1 MGHSRNERGLIAIV
15 TQRIHRSEG
24 VPAVPSATSFEDPA
38 ASSNLPAIIER
49 AGPGARFAFEEFF
62 HAKIRNS
69 HTRRAYQRAVLGFL
83 QWCEQRRRSLHEVSP
98 ADCGIYLDELKH
110 SVASKKQI
118 LAGLRHFFD
127 GMVTRHAI
135 ALNPALSVRGERCQV
150 LEGKTPEIT
159 IKQARKLLSSIN
171 TDNVVGLRDKAIMS
185 ILIYTAS
192 RIGAV
197 ARLRLK
203 DLYDVGDQYC
213 LRFIDKGGKS
223 REIPVRHDL
232 QQLLLLYLRS
242 RGLQTGDTSD
252 RPMFCTARKNL
263 RTLNDRPMSAG
274 DMSRMVKRRLISCGL
289 PPRLSPHSFRVTTIT
304 DLLSQGVPLEDVQHL
319 AGHADPR
326 TTRLYDRRQKTVTR
340 NIVERISV

>member
-15 TQRIHRSEG
+15 THIVHRHEG
-24 VPAVPSATSFEDPA
+24 VPALPSATSLEDPTA
-38 ASSNLPAIIER
+38 ISNVPAIIER
-49 AGPGARFAFEEFF
+49 AGSGARFAFEEFF
-62 HAKIRNS
+62 HAKIRNA
-69 HTRRAYQRAVLGFL
+69 HTRRAYRRAVLCFL
-83 QWCEQRRRSLHEVSP
+83 QWCELQQRSLHEVSP
-98 ADCGIYLDELKH
+98 ADVGIYLDELKH

-135 ALNPALSVRGERCQV
+135 ALNPALSVRGERYQV

-192 RIGAV
+192 RVGAV
-197 ARLRLK
+197 ARLKLK
-203 DLYDVGDQYC
+203 DLYDTGDQYC
-213 LRFIDKGGKS
+213 LHFLDKGGKS

-232 QQLLLLYLRS
+232 QGLLRS
-242 RGLQTGDTSD
+242 YLQSAGCNLGDATDHPLFRTSV
-252 RPMFCTARKNL
+252 RKTK
-263 RTLNDRPMSAG
+263 TLSIRSMSAG
-274 DMSRMVKRRLISCGL
+274 DIGRMIKRRMKACGL
-289 PPRLSPHSFRVTTIT
+289 PLRLSPHSFRVATIT
-304 DLLSQGVPLEDVQHL
+304 DLLHQGVPLSDVQHL

-326 TTRLYDRRQKTVTR
+326 TTKLYDRRQKCITR
-340 NIVERISV
+340 NIVERISI

>member
-1 MGHSRNERGLIAIV
+1 MDDLPRNPPEV
-15 TQRIHRSEG
+15 
-24 VPAVPSATSFEDPA
+24 VATNVLLPIGEPHISG
-38 ASSNLPAIIER
+38 NLPAIIER
-49 AGPGARFAFEEFF
+49 AGHGARFAFEEFF
-62 HAKIRNS
+62 HAKIRNA
-69 HTRRAYQRAVLGFL
+69 HTRRAYRRAVLCFL
-83 QWCEQRRRSLHEVSP
+83 QWCERRQRSLQEVSP
-98 ADCGIYLDELKH
+98 ADVGIYLDELKH

-135 ALNPALSVRGERCQV
+135 ALNPALSVRGERYQV

-159 IKQARKLLSSIN
+159 IRQARKLLSSIN
-171 TDNVVGLRDKAIMS
+171 IDNVVGLRDKAILS

-213 LRFIDKGGKS
+213 LHFIDKGGKS

-232 QQLLLLYLRS
+232 QQLLKAYIQAT
-242 RGLQTGDTSD
+242 GLQLGDSSE
-252 RPMFCTARKNL
+252 RPLFCTTRKNAQS
-263 RTLNDRPMSAG
+263 LNDRAMSAG
-274 DMSRMVKRRLISCGL
+274 DMSRMTKRRLLACGL

-304 DLLSQGVPLEDVQHL
+304 DLLTQGVPLEDVQHL

-326 TTRLYDRRQKTVTR
+326 TTRLYDRRHKSVTR
-340 NIVERISV
+340 NIVERISI